1 MTPDAAADRPGS
13 SPLARAFRLL
23 ELVVGSDSPATVA
36 ELAASSG
43 IPKPTVHRLVSH
55 LAAEGMLRTD
65 PAHRGL
71 VPGARFASLFCTARA
86 ASWAAGPVRAL
97 MQALVADVRETCNL
111 GVLDADAVLYVER
124 VECDWPLR
132 VQLGVGSRVPL
143 HATAIG
149 KLLLAHLPA
158 PARRRLL
165 ARIPM
170 PALTPGT
177 LTDADALE
185 QAFTDIRRLGYA
197 LNDGE
202 NTEGVIGLAVPV
214 RARNGRVVAGLSVH
228 APSSRLDLDGARAL
242 LPRFLRAS
250 EVIAAELAAGAPP

>member
-1 MTPDAAADRPGS
+1 MASGTANGRPGS

-23 ELVVGSDSPATVA
+23 ELVVASDAPTTVT

-65 PAHRGL
+65 PVHRGL
-71 VPGARFASLFCTARA
+71 VPGARFASLFCTARS

-97 MQALVADVRETCNL
+97 MQALVADVKETCNL
-111 GVLDADAVLYVER
+111 GVLDRDAVLYVER

-132 VQLGVGSRVPL
+132 VQLGAGSRVPL

-158 PARRRLL
+158 PARRRML
-165 ARIPM
+165 ARIPR

-177 LTDADALE
+177 LTRIDALE
-185 QAFTDIRRLGYA
+185 HAFADIRQLGYA

-214 RARNGRVVAGLSVH
+214 RAHDGRVVAGLSVH
-228 APSSRLDLDGARAL
+228 APSSRLDLEGARAL
-242 LPRFLRAS
+242 LPRFQRAS
-250 EVIAAELAAGAPP
+250 GAIGAEFAPAVTA